1 MVRKLPGK
9 AALAALLT
17 AGLLIVSSLPAHAG
31 DPRRYADRQT
41 WPDWAVEYTSET
53 RNIPKDGELV
63 DAIRFELIRGYPVQ
77 PQDYLQYEDREFRP
91 YQEITRAEFAAVL
104 SRSQALA
111 TEDGPEVWYAP
122 YVAALQEV
130 GIIPADASDDWSAPI
145 SRREAGQWMGRAAE
159 YFEADE
165 RDDVPEFV
173 DVDDPLILRALRS
186 GIVKGTGQGQYEPDR
201 ALLRVEAAVM
211 LLRLARAR
219 NRHIE
224 PDTVEMLQGAI
235 MEADRQA
242 SERGKRWVDQGYIDY
257 VETGGVLTQEF
268 ADYLWFLARD
278 NNAARPGK
286 PWAWAIRPE
295 ELYRFEVLELH
306 ETAALLQSCGV
317 EKVYRPDDPP
327 DQPWYEYEFCE
338 RQFLVKRDDTWLLSG
353 AAPPEGWGDPVD
365 HEEG

>member
-1 MVRKLPGK
+1 MVRMLTWR
-9 AALAALLT
+9 ATLAWLAAACLLVT
-17 AGLLIVSSLPAHAG
+17 GVIPAEAG

-53 RNIPKDGELV
+53 RKIPKDGELV
-63 DAIRFELIRGYPVQ
+63 DAIRFELIRGYPVE

-91 YQEITRAEFAAVL
+91 HQEITRAEFAAVL

-111 TEDGPEVWYAP
+111 TEDGEEVWYAP

-173 DVDDPLILRALRS
+173 DVDDPLILRALRA
-186 GIVKGTGQGQYEPDR
+186 GIVKGTGQNRYEPDR

-211 LLRLARAR
+211 LVRLARAR

-224 PDTVEMLQGAI
+224 PSTVEALQDI
-235 MEADRQA
+235 IKEADRMGT
-242 SERGKRWVDQGYIDY
+242 EDGRRWVELGYIDE
-257 VETGGVLTQEF
+257 VPTGGIMTQEF
-268 ADYLWFLARD
+268 VEYIEKRARESL
-278 NNAARPGK
+278 AARGGEPRT
-286 PWAWAIRPE
+286 WAVVLTE
-295 ELYRFEVLELH
+295 SYEFGVLELH
-306 ETAALLQSCGV
+306 ETIAVLSVCGV
-317 EKVYRPDDPP
+317 AEVYHKRDPG
-327 DQPWYEYEFCE
+327 QPWFEESYCG
-338 RQFLVKRDDTWLLSG
+338 RQFLVRKNDQWYL
-353 AAPPEGWGDPVD
+353 AAAANPVD
-365 HEEG
+365 WGEPVDPEEE